1 MDLYQELILEHSKHP
16 QGEGLRDPFDA
27 EVHHVNTTC
36 GDEVTLRVR
45 LGQRDGATTLED
57 VSFVSLGCAI
67 SRASASVLHQL
78 VSGLPLDE
86 VTRTHEAMRA
96 MLTSR
101 GKDPG
106 SEEVLGDGVALAGVA
121 KYPARVKCALLSWMA
136 LIDALANA
144 AAVTTPAALTAPV
157 PATGPSVAA
166 KENAP

>member
-27 EVHHVNTTC
+27 EVHHVNPTC

-45 LGQRDGATTLED
+45 LGARDGATTLED
-57 VSFVSLGCAI
+57 VSFASQGCAI

-86 VTRTHEAMRA
+86 VTSTYEAMHG

-121 KYPARVKCALLSWMA
+121 KYPSRVKCALLSWMA
-136 LIDALANA
+136 LTDALARATA
-144 AAVTTPAALTAPV
+144 AADTPTTTAV
-157 PATGPSVAA
+157 PATGTPVAV
-166 KENAP
+166 KEDPR